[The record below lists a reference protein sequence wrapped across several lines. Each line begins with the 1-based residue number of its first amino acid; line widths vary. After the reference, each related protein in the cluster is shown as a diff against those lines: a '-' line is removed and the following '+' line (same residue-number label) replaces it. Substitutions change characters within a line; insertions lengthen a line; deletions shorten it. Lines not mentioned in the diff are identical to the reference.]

1 MGTTSIKKLHLSEE
15 MYTKLEL
22 LNNKLLHQNMTN
34 EQVREFL
41 AIDVNTAALRSYLQ
55 KVGVKYDWGLKAWR
69 RRKQKVSLEE
79 KLDNLYLYGK
89 SIGY

>member
-1 MGTTSIKKLHLSEE
+1 MGITTIKKLHLSEE
-15 MYTKLEL
+15 MYNRLEL
-22 LNNKLLHQNMTN
+22 LNSKLLHQNMTS

-41 AIDVNTAALRSYLQ
+41 AIDVNTAALRTYLQ
-55 KVGVKYDWGLKAWR
+55 KVGIKYDWSLKVWR

-79 KLDNLYLYGK
+79 KIDNLYLYGK

>member
-1 MGTTSIKKLHLSEE
+1 MGTTTIKKLHLSEE
-15 MYTKLEL
+15 MYTKLDL

-41 AIDVNTAALRSYLQ
+41 AIDVNTAALQRYLQ
-55 KVGVKYDWGLKAWR
+55 KVGIKYDWGLKVWR
-69 RRKQKVSLEE
+69 RRKEKVSLEE
-79 KLDNLYLYGK
+79 KLDRLYMYGK